1 MLGIEPRRRREEGEE
16 EEEKKKGGEGSWRG
30 RMGEEELEEGEG
42 RGEEGGV
49 EAWRIR
55 QRETGKGIPALS
67 EIPQVSKRWEAD
79 PGGPVLFVYSSEQLP
94 RGCLW
99 QWQVTRAGIER
110 QFPAPALAGRRGMHV
125 RKRKQAIVRASK
137 PS

>member
-1 MLGIEPRRRREEGEE
+1 MGRRRRKRKRKRG
-16 EEEKKKGGEGSWRG
+16 KRVGGEGWGKKSWRK
-30 RMGEEELEEGEG
+30 GEG

-55 QRETGKGIPALS
+55 QREAGKGIPALS

-94 RGCLW
+94 R
-99 QWQVTRAGIER
+99 
-110 QFPAPALAGRRGMHV
+110 
-125 RKRKQAIVRASK
+125 
-137 PS
+137 